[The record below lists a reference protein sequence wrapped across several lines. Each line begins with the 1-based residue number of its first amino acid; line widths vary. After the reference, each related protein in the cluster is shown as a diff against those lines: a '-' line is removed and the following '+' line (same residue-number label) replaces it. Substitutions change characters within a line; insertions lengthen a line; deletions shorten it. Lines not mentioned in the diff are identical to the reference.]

1 MIYIDCWTE
10 RLDWSQYDL
19 SKDEVYVVDNLF
31 LGWFIHYV
39 HETIMNSYGWFY
51 GHTSGYPE
59 DGARDIGADPDWLEA
74 GSFETINISTK
85 ISSRQ

>member
-1 MIYIDCWTE
+1 MIHIDCWTE

-31 LGWFIHYV
+31 PSWFIHYV

-59 DGARDIGADPDWLEA
+59 DA
-74 GSFETINISTK
+74 TILAQIQTEQK
-85 ISSRQ
+85 